1 MGYNNREL
9 KLAIIVMQQNLNLRK
24 IVCMNVTRKFI
35 VHARLK
41 ICTSLNYENSALMPS
56 NSNGHACEMNPY
68 KRFLS
73 FS

>member
-9 KLAIIVMQQNLNLRK
+9 KLAIIVTQQNLNLRK
-24 IVCMNVTRKFI
+24 IFCMNVTIKLI
-35 VHARLK
+35 VQARLK
-41 ICTSLNYENSALMPS
+41 ICISLNYENSALMPS
-56 NSNGHACEMNPY
+56 SSDGHACEMNPY